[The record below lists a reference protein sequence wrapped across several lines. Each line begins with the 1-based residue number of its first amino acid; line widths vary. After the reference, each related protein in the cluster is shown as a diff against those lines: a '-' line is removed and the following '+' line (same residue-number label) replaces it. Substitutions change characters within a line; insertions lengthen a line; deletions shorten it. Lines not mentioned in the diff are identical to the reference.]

1 MLPNWVETWKCL
13 EIYIPPFL
21 PSQSLSSDWGTGVW
35 KAQYPCHRW
44 GPPGDLAHSTEFPQD
59 QAGASLLL
67 QDFAVITLWLR
78 FLNLLHCS
86 PLPSQYRSTSLIH
99 HWNPNPQVRGLF
111 LESDLKLR
119 DEPSAKETVETVT
132 AFILGGTKIIA
143 DGDCSHEIKRHLLLG
158 REAMTNLESI
168 LKPQTLLCE
177 QRSV

>member
-1 MLPNWVETWKCL
+1 MHGL
-13 EIYIPPFL
+13 ECQLRKLGCRWLSWGDDVREAPCGSRDAS
-21 PSQSLSSDWGTGVW
+21 PSGILFYFFKTLSH
-35 KAQYPCHRW
+35 YPCSQFR
-44 GPPGDLAHSTEFPQD
+44 LF
-59 QAGASLLL
+59 LLL

-158 REAMTNLESI
+158 RKAMTNLESI
-168 LKPQTLLCE
+168 LKPQTLLCQ